1 MCCRNNACVVTAGCI
16 KKKSDGTPCGCGDET
31 ECKFGC
37 SDPCYPKLECTG
49 GECVCKP
56 PVGQIYEDRN
66 CCRCRECPGPQTE
79 PPNPRPTSRPKS
91 TSAALPQ
98 TTPKPIQGTTP
109 KPKLGTTPKQ
119 LNVTIP
125 PRLPPLS
132 PVTNTTPRATI
143 QREEAVVLA
152 SRVSTAVGAVVAGV
166 VATTVATTVAASAGG
181 ATAAGAASG
190 PGALAIIGQVQVL
203 SQFGKVGGGGGSLGS
218 FSEGFGWANAE
229 LPFSFFPGGNTSVNN
244 SNSSGSRSTD
254 LRRLAHGQR
263 RVRPNPGM
271 TVEEAESGLNC
282 SDDTLSEEDRHK
294 CLACGLVN
302 GVPLLDKA
310 VVVCGSLFAIFCL
323 RSLLQCIMTRC
334 FKKDPM
340 DALMFPNWEGPL
352 LLLHWSFL
360 SNPAYFRM
368 RPFL

>member
-1 MCCRNNACVVTAGCI
+1 
-16 KKKSDGTPCGCGDET
+16 
-31 ECKFGC
+31 
-37 SDPCYPKLECTG
+37 
-49 GECVCKP
+49 
-56 PVGQIYEDRN
+56 
-66 CCRCRECPGPQTE
+66 
-79 PPNPRPTSRPKS
+79 
-91 TSAALPQ
+91 
-98 TTPKPIQGTTP
+98 
-109 KPKLGTTPKQ
+109 
-119 LNVTIP
+119 
-125 PRLPPLS
+125 
-132 PVTNTTPRATI
+132 VTNTTPRTTI

-152 SRVSTAVGAVVAGV
+152 TRVSTAVGAVVAGV

-244 SNSSGSRSTD
+244 SNASGSRSTD
-254 LRRLAHGQR
+254 LRRLLGGARMPLGQR
-263 RVRPNPGM
+263 RVRPNPGI

-294 CLACGLVN
+294 CLGCGLVN

-310 VVVCGSLFAIFCL
+310 VVVCGSLLAIFCL
-323 RSLLQCIMTRC
+323 RSLLQCIITRC
-334 FKKDPM
+334 LQKDPM

-360 SNPAYFRM
+360 SYPVYFRM